1 MEEYGDRWM
10 VRKRDGVKK
19 RCQRIGARIGDTEQ
33 KSEIEKRSW
42 MNRELSIDNMAEVFY
57 LIINWGFAVKLE
69 PIYMEVQR

>member
-1 MEEYGDRWM
+1 M
-10 VRKRDGVKK
+10 VRKRDGVKM

-57 LIINWGFAVKLE
+57 LIIN
-69 PIYMEVQR
+69 